1 MTEIDLTTFKQVEQ
15 VGQESLAIDAASLYQ
30 AFKKVKDG
38 RGRKGRRY
46 PIELILTLIILGKM
60 AGETKID
67 GIVDWVNERK
77 KELKRLLNWPKVFP
91 TNKTYTDTLAKC
103 DHHEVAKV
111 IAQVIVQARER
122 RQYDDQ
128 STQPTEQKKR

>member
-1 MTEIDLTTFKQVEQ
+1 
-15 VGQESLAIDAASLYQ
+15 
-30 AFKKVKDG
+30 
-38 RGRKGRRY
+38 
-46 PIELILTLIILGKM
+46 M

-67 GIVDWVNERK
+67 GIIDWVNERK

-128 STQPTEQKKR
+128 STQSAEQKKG